1 MSNNEK
7 LSSPFFNVSFDGGIA
22 LLQARDKTFLNSQ
35 AKEFF
40 RLFEELKSLSI
51 VKYILDFS
59 NCDYISSEG
68 LNFTAQCWKWCYEKG
83 NGSMAVVV
91 PGDPANTI
99 RTLIDNIGLSYMIG
113 SSLQPTV
120 AEAQKYLQ
128 GPSK

>member
-40 RLFEELKSLSI
+40 RLFEELKSISI

-99 RTLIDNIGLSYMIG
+99 RMLIDNIGLSYMIG

-120 AEAQKYLQ
+120 FEAQKYLQ

>member
-7 LSSPFFNVSFDGGIA
+7 LSSPFFNVSLDSGIA

-35 AKEFF
+35 AKEFS
-40 RLFEELKSLSI
+40 RLFEELISLSI

-99 RTLIDNIGLSYMIG
+99 RMLIDNIGLSYMIG

-120 AEAQKYLQ
+120 AEAQKYLL
-128 GPSK
+128 GSSI